1 MRLWLRAAG
10 AERQYAPATLI
21 RRFRPAAQL
30 HRYARTVMYSLVLT
44 IIAWLVAI
52 AFLRSSIVV
61 AQSAEETLKQR
72 PVNLP
77 TLEPGDSCPITTGS
91 RGTVPIQRHIFGGA
105 LWFGKGPVYFA
116 LAWKASP
123 GDDATFALE
132 PVPREGNAHRAKTPW
147 VAVPSYS
154 GPILIRGLALD
165 ASRRALLFDATG
177 AGPRNGLELQAP
189 QAPAP
194 SLWSFWASSMWVP
207 GPGCYGVQIDTL
219 GATDVVVF
227 EAQ

>member
-1 MRLWLRAAG
+1 LQRTVIDKVPTHIRQRAT
-10 AERQYAPATLI
+10 AESR
-21 RRFRPAAQL
+21 
-30 HRYARTVMYSLVLT
+30 RYARIVLYSHLFTV
-44 IIAWLVAI
+44 IACFVAG
-52 AFLRSSIVV
+52 AFLCPSSTA
-61 AQSAEETLKQR
+61 AQALEETFEQR

-77 TLEPGDSCPITTGS
+77 TLRPGDACPITIGH

-105 LWFGKGPVYFA
+105 LWFGGGPVYFA

-147 VAVPSYS
+147 VAAPSYS
-154 GPILIRGLALD
+154 GPVLIRGLALD
-165 ASRRALLFDATG
+165 ASGRALHFDATG
-177 AGPRNGLELQAP
+177 AGARSSLELAAP
-189 QAPAP
+189 RAPAP
-194 SLWSFWASSMWVP
+194 SLWSFWPSSMWVP

-219 GATDVVVF
+219 VATDVVVF